1 MVIRGRVLAPCRPV
15 WQGSQRS
22 RPYPIGRFSHPAR
35 RCRSSVVE
43 HPLGKGEVVSSILT
57 GSTRKSLVPSMFW
70 QLPSKRLVA
79 ESCRTERDATGEIR
93 TKSAPSVLYV
103 YMATE
108 PRMPHEQRVCAL

>member
-1 MVIRGRVLAPCRPV
+1 MRPCGKDRRTRGRCP
-15 WQGSQRS
+15 
-22 RPYPIGRFSHPAR
+22 FSHPAR

-108 PRMPHEQRVCAL
+108 PRMPHEQRVCALVKFRTRRS

>member
-57 GSTRKSLVPSMFW
+57 GSTRHAPICGLFVLTFSVTA
-70 QLPSKRLVA
+70 Q
-79 ESCRTERDATGEIR
+79 TERRTYMGKIRGLCSAHTLNCPATAR
-93 TKSAPSVLYV
+93 
-103 YMATE
+103 
-108 PRMPHEQRVCAL
+108 